1 VDALAKLERERGQVL
16 SRIAEAARNGK
27 AENVLRDCTRLEQIE
42 SLIHRYAGL
51 VDEIDNL
58 ARPTEKVNRSTADNA
73 PTKPQ
78 ALSQLDVVKRSSRA
92 FGSMLRKSFVEKLS
106 RLGMELQQGRG
117 TIHLTPSGSRVGIA
131 VATERKP
138 DRWFLGLPV
147 ASFDQAVLLCHSESE
162 GVIEICLP
170 PNFFS
175 RYGDRMSKSNGQM
188 KFNVARRG
196 KVFNLLVPG
205 SGDVGASEFLGKYS
219 SLR

>member
-1 VDALAKLERERGQVL
+1 MDALAKLEKERGQVL

-27 AENVLRDCTRLEQIE
+27 AENVMRDCTRLEQIE

-58 ARPTEKVNRSTADNA
+58 ARPTEEVNTSTGDNA
-73 PTKPQ
+73 PTKSQ
-78 ALSQLDVVKRSSRA
+78 AFSQVDVVTRSSRA
-92 FGSMLRKSFVEKLS
+92 FGSRLRKSFVEKLS
-106 RLGMELQQGRG
+106 RLGIELRQGRG

-131 VATERKP
+131 VATERRP

-147 ASFDQAVLLCHSESE
+147 GSFDQAVLLCYSEAE

-170 PNFFS
+170 PSFFS
-175 RYGDRMSKSNGQM
+175 SYGDRMSKSNGQM